1 MDPNS
6 EVSAGPVL
14 NIPNL
19 KEETRN
25 MVTVGGDCHKRTHT
39 LVAVDENGRELGTMT
54 VAAMAAGHLE
64 ARRWASQW
72 PERRWALENCRHL
85 SRGLERDLL
94 LAGEAVVQVSPK
106 LMAGARRTSRE
117 WGKSDPIDALAVAR
131 AALREGNLPVAQL
144 EGDSREVKLLLD
156 HREDLV
162 GERTRVQNRLR
173 WHLHE
178 LEPSFQVPGR
188 SLDRKVVLNQVDQML
203 ARHSGVAA
211 GIAVE
216 LAQRVRQLTVRINEL
231 ERQIS
236 ALTQRLAP
244 SLLEL
249 DGCAAL
255 GAAKLVGETAGI
267 SRFKTSAQY
276 AMHNGSSPIPVWS
289 GNHERHR
296 LNRGGNRQLN
306 AALHRIAITQV
317 RLGGRGHDYV
327 QHRRNA
333 GDTKREA
340 IRALR
345 RRISDE
351 VFRRMWKDQSA
362 ATETSSQ
369 AAA

>member
-276 AMHNGSSPIPVWS
+276 AMHNGSAPIPVWS

-306 AALHRIAITQV
+306 AALHRIAITPV

>member
-1 MDPNS
+1 M
-6 EVSAGPVL
+6 
-14 NIPNL
+14 
-19 KEETRN
+19 EETRN

-39 LVAVDENGRELGTMT
+39 LVAVDENGRELGTVT
-54 VAAMAAGHLE
+54 VPAIAVGHLE

-72 PERRWALENCRHL
+72 RERRWALENCRHL

-94 LAGEAVVQVSPK
+94 LAGEVVVQISPK

-131 AALREGNLPVAQL
+131 AALRESELPVAQL

-178 LEPSFQVPGR
+178 LEPAFQVPGR
-188 SLDRKVVLNQVDQML
+188 ALDRKVVLNQVDKVL
-203 ARHSGVAA
+203 AQHSGVAA

-216 LAQRVRQLTVRINEL
+216 LAQRVRQVTVRINEL
-231 ERQIS
+231 ERQIG
-236 ALTQRLAP
+236 ALTKRLAP

-255 GAAKLVGETAGI
+255 GAAKLIGETAGI

-276 AMHNGSSPIPVWS
+276 AMHNGSAPIPVWS
-289 GNHERHR
+289 GHHERHR

-317 RLGGRGHDYV
+317 RLGGRGRDYV
-327 QHRRNA
+327 QHRRDA

-351 VFRRMWKDQSA
+351 VFRRMVQDQISA
-362 ATETSSQ
+362 TKASSEV
-369 AAA
+369 AA